1 MEGEMA
7 DLNGSL
13 TNIVNFLVAA
23 GGLGTAA
30 MGLPPSQRRRD
41 HRSVA
46 GDKQAESNGNAQ

>member
-1 MEGEMA
+1 MA